1 MDLTCPS
8 FASDNTSDY
17 GSRDTSDNDDV
28 IGGLTILAYPQGTI
42 YISSPSKAKLHKIN
56 FFNTTYFQQ
65 KLSSSVEPGSS
76 SSKMILRVN

>member
-8 FASDNTSDY
+8 FVYDKTSDY

-28 IGGLTILAYPQGTI
+28 IGGLTILAYPQGI

-56 FFNTTYFQQ
+56 LFNTTYFQQ